1 MFVVSSPRQR
11 SLLTSPLRLEILEQ
25 FAVATVPRGDARKQA
40 EWGGASIAE
49 IARAMGRRPD
59 SLYHHVRL
67 LAKFGLL
74 VEAGTRKAGKRDE
87 TLYRPVAQ
95 SIAMPCDPSKP
106 SSVDATVATVASM
119 FRLAERE
126 MRAGLSGGAA
136 VPEGKQR
143 NIFTRRVPAHLS
155 ASALKEINRHI
166 DAILAIAERAWH
178 TNAIDAA
185 DAVPVSITI
194 ALLPM
199 TSRQRARRS
208 AGGSPTC

>member
-25 FAVATVPRGDARKQA
+25 FAVATWPRGDARKPS

-67 LAKFGLL
+67 LAKYGLL

-95 SIAMPCDPSKP
+95 TIAMPCDPSKP
-106 SSVDATVATVASM
+106 SSVDSTVAAVASM

-126 MRAGLSGGAA
+126 MRQGLTGGAV
-136 VPEGKQR
+136 VPIGKQR
-143 NIFTRRVPAHLS
+143 NMFTRRVPAHLS

-166 DAILAIAERAWH
+166 DAIFAIAEREWRS
-178 TNAIDAA
+178 NAIDAA
-185 DAVPVSITI
+185 DAAPVSITI

-199 TSRQRARRS
+199 TSRQRVRRS